1 MSWLADFNEIFSMRL
16 FHLRGLAQK
25 NGEKVFALST
35 FEFSLSLSLSL
46 SLTHT
51 HYHRTP
57 YTHPQT
63 STRTHT
69 VFLHSTTNPLFICDG
84 HLKDFQSLWKN
95 SREKIWVEVKDQAVK
110 MK

>member
-35 FEFSLSLSLSL
+35 FEFSLSISL

-51 HYHRTP
+51 HESPSHIHRQAHARTQSFFIQQ
-57 YTHPQT
+57 QT
-63 STRTHT
+63 L
-69 VFLHSTTNPLFICDG
+69 FLFVTDI
-84 HLKDFQSLWKN
+84 
-95 SREKIWVEVKDQAVK
+95 
-110 MK
+110 